1 MKEFL
6 GKEFVL
12 KTSTA
17 QTLYYDYAQKMPIF
31 DFHCHLPIQE
41 IYEDK
46 KFRSITEAWLGGDHY
61 KWRLMRELGVD
72 ESYITGDKSDWE
84 KFSKYAEVM
93 PYAIGN
99 PLYHWTH
106 LELKRFFDIDL
117 VLSPKT
123 AREIY
128 DLCNEKLQT
137 LTARALIKKGNVT
150 RLFTTDDPIEYRLP
164 LPSAYKPH

>member
-84 KFSKYAEVM
+84 KFSFAHPARRPFGSAQGTWAEHSFRW
-93 PYAIGN
+93 P
-99 PLYHWTH
+99 
-106 LELKRFFDIDL
+106 
-117 VLSPKT
+117 
-123 AREIY
+123 
-128 DLCNEKLQT
+128 
-137 LTARALIKKGNVT
+137 
-150 RLFTTDDPIEYRLP
+150 
-164 LPSAYKPH
+164 PSIHPR

>member
-46 KFRSITEAWLGGDHY
+46 KFRSITEAWLGGDHSFS
-61 KWRLMRELGVD
+61 VD
-72 ESYITGDKSDWE
+72 LDFHPSVLRQPYAKACNAIGGDSFGKYRTF
-84 KFSKYAEVM
+84 FSK
-93 PYAIGN
+93 
-99 PLYHWTH
+99 
-106 LELKRFFDIDL
+106 
-117 VLSPKT
+117 S
-123 AREIY
+123 
-128 DLCNEKLQT
+128 
-137 LTARALIKKGNVT
+137 
-150 RLFTTDDPIEYRLP
+150 
-164 LPSAYKPH
+164 

>member
-61 KWRLMRELGVD
+61 KWRLMRELGVVAAVA
-72 ESYITGDKSDWE
+72 
-84 KFSKYAEVM
+84 AER
-93 PYAIGN
+93 
-99 PLYHWTH
+99 H
-106 LELKRFFDIDL
+106 
-117 VLSPKT
+117 SPHF
-123 AREIY
+123 
-128 DLCNEKLQT
+128 LM
-137 LTARALIKKGNVT
+137 LTSP
-150 RLFTTDDPIEYRLP
+150 RL
-164 LPSAYKPH
+164 